1 MADKLAVRTEDV
13 DFEAGVFWFHRDLE
27 KRGLFSPD
35 FREGIEQF
43 YSDILAGT

>member
-27 KRGLFSPD
+27 KRGFFSLD